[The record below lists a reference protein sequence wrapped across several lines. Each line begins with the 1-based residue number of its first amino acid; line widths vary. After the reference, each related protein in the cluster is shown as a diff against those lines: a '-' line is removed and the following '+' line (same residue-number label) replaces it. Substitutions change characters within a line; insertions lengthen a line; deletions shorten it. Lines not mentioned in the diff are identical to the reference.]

1 MRILDARNNSG
12 VISELT
18 SRRWESN
25 NEIEAQVRSILD
37 RVRNEGDA
45 ALLEYTRMFDCPVI
59 DAVGLRVG
67 ELEIEDAW
75 RNVQRGFLRSLRA
88 ARQNIT
94 RFHSRQKVK
103 SWSIRD
109 KGLRL
114 EQRFSPLERVGIY
127 VPGGK
132 AAYPSTVLMNVIPAK
147 IAGVKEIVIVTPC
160 GRDGA
165 VRPEILAAARE
176 CGVMEVFR
184 VGGAQAVAALAFG
197 TRTVRPVDKITG
209 PGNAYVAAA
218 KRLVFGQVGIDMIA
232 GPTEVVVVADHGAN
246 PEFIAADL
254 LAQAEHDEAASA
266 ICVTTSEPLI
276 GRVQWALD
284 RLLASAVRKE
294 IAGASLRDH
303 GVFILAKS
311 LGQAA
316 EFVNALAPEHCEVMV
331 KEPRKFAG
339 RIRKAGAVFVGPWS
353 SEALGDYVAGPN
365 HTLPTQGTARFS
377 SALGVYDFMRFSNI
391 IELGKAQSLRMAPH
405 VEVLA
410 AAEGLDGHA
419 GSMRVRREYA

>member
-1 MRILDARNNSG
+1 MRILDARNNPG
-12 VISELT
+12 LLSELT
-18 SRRWESN
+18 ARRWEPNS
-25 NEIEAQVRSILD
+25 EIESQVRTILD

-59 DAVGLRVG
+59 DAVGLRVD
-67 ELEIEDAW
+67 EMEIGAAW
-75 RNVQRGFLRSLRA
+75 RNANEGFLRSLRA
-88 ARQNIT
+88 ARRNIT

-103 SWSIRD
+103 SWSLRK

-114 EQRFSPLERVGIY
+114 EQRFSPLERVGVY

-147 IAGVKEIVIVTPC
+147 LAGVREIVMVTPC
-160 GRDGA
+160 GRDGSIQ
-165 VRPEILAAARE
+165 PEILAAARE
-176 CGVMEVFR
+176 CGVTEIFR
-184 VGGAQAVAALAFG
+184 IGGAQAIAALAFG
-197 TRTVRPVDKITG
+197 TRTIRPVDKITG

-232 GPTEVVVVADHGAN
+232 GPTEVVIVADHIAN

-266 ICVTTSEPLI
+266 ICVTTSESLV
-276 GRVQWALD
+276 GRVRAALGR
-284 RLLASAVRKE
+284 RLSSAIRKE

-339 RIRKAGAVFVGPWS
+339 RITKAGAIFVGPWS
-353 SEALGDYVAGPN
+353 SEALGDYLAGPN
-365 HTLPTQGTARFS
+365 HTLPTKGTARFS

-391 IELGKAQSLRMAPH
+391 IELGKTESLKMALH

-419 GSMRVRREYA
+419 GSMRVRREHA